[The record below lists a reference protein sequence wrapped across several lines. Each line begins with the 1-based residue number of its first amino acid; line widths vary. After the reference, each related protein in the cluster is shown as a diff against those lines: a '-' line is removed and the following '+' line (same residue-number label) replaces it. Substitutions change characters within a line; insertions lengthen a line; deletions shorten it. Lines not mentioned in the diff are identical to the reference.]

1 MKKVILSQLILIT
14 SILISCTDKLENTE
28 VNNNPTNQVVL
39 TSNEYASIAYDN
51 PKELS
56 EDEITNVIYDFKRIN
71 SEFKKQFITTKED
84 KPKIS
89 IINKYY
95 LTNSRNHS
103 RSADS
108 IQINVPI
115 FEVELTN
122 NSGTKD
128 MTIVCGDER
137 APKVLLFTENY
148 QFSQPMNIDMR
159 YLVEIAKL
167 NILSDIK
174 YIEKLKSEKRSST
187 LDKISQ
193 SLNISKE
200 QITEDIIKRNITI
213 IDNSNSREYN
223 PINGIDISKI
233 PSRIV
238 SMVPPIS
245 DIVWHQEAPY
255 NDQMPIGN
263 IWDGH
268 MGTYQGHYLVGCG
281 NIAVATLFSILK
293 PVMVGETAA
302 GRQILID
309 WDYLTAQ
316 KTITYYSSPDLIE
329 MTASLLRAI
338 YNKTRSFPNYVD
350 FNTYDEDN
358 NPIIKRG
365 IASTSTPTE
374 GMLEYLQTMTTYS
387 GSTGFNPELAKQL
400 SLIHI

>member
-200 QITEDIIKRNITI
+200 QITVFTTD
-213 IDNSNSREYN
+213 
-223 PINGIDISKI
+223 
-233 PSRIV
+233 
-238 SMVPPIS
+238 
-245 DIVWHQEAPY
+245 
-255 NDQMPIGN
+255 
-263 IWDGH
+263 
-268 MGTYQGHYLVGCG
+268 
-281 NIAVATLFSILK
+281 
-293 PVMVGETAA
+293 
-302 GRQILID
+302 
-309 WDYLTAQ
+309 
-316 KTITYYSSPDLIE
+316 YYSIFY
-329 MTASLLRAI
+329 R
-338 YNKTRSFPNYVD
+338 
-350 FNTYDEDN
+350 
-358 NPIIKRG
+358 
-365 IASTSTPTE
+365 
-374 GMLEYLQTMTTYS
+374 
-387 GSTGFNPELAKQL
+387 
-400 SLIHI
+400 